1 MKNKRRIIIAIIV
14 GFITITCLQVFSTG
28 HKHVVV
34 VEENVNLTSENKALT
49 SENKGLK
56 TSVANLEAKNEEL
69 VQDKTEMQEMVSQVI
84 GDLDSTK
91 SVVKKIKKELTDEKV
106 TNAKMSNGDEF
117 DFQPIKL
124 PAEDGNQR

>member
-1 MKNKRRIIIAIIV
+1 MKKNRRIIIGSII
-14 GFITITCLQVFSTG
+14 GFIGITCLQVFSTG

-34 VEENVNLTSENKALT
+34 VEENVALTDENKALT

-69 VQDKTEMQEMVSQVI
+69 VEDKAEMQEMVSQVI

-91 SVVKKIKKELTDEKV
+91 SVVQKIKKELTDEKV
-106 TNAKMSNGDEF
+106 TNARMSSGDEF

-124 PAEDGNQR
+124 PSEDGN

>member
-1 MKNKRRIIIAIIV
+1 MKKNKRIILGSII
-14 GFITITCLQVFSTG
+14 GFIGITCLQVFSTG

-34 VEENVNLTSENKALT
+34 VEENVSLSNENKALT

-56 TSVANLEAKNEEL
+56 SSVMSLKAENEEL
-69 VQDKTEMQEMVSQVI
+69 EGDKAEMQQMVSEVI

-91 SVVKKIKKELTDEKV
+91 SVVKKIKRELTDEKV
-106 TNAKMSNGDEF
+106 TNARMSSGDEF

-124 PAEDGNQR
+124 PSEDGN

>member
-1 MKNKRRIIIAIIV
+1 MKKNRRIIIGSII
-14 GFITITCLQVFSTG
+14 GFIGITCLQVFSTG

-34 VEENVNLTSENKALT
+34 VEENVALTDENKALT

-69 VQDKTEMQEMVSQVI
+69 VEDKAEMQEMVSQVI

-91 SVVKKIKKELTDEKV
+91 SVVQKIKKELTDEKV
-106 TNAKMSNGDEF
+106 TNARMSSGDEF